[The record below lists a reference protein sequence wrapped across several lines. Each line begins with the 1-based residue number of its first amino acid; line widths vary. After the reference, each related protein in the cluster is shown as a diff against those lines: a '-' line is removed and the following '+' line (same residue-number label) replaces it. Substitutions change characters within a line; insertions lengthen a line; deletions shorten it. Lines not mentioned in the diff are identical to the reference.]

1 MLQYFFIPIVKT
13 YWLVLKIPV
22 TSVAGLFF
30 IPIVKTYW
38 LVLKIPVTS
47 VAGLFFIPIV
57 KTKIIIILKH
67 YIHVCTHWN
76 MEMEWLTAL
85 YAVGENK

>member
-1 MLQYFFIPIVKT
+1 MNLT
-13 YWLVLKIPV
+13 WLTELG
-22 TSVAGLFF
+22 ANL
-30 IPIVKTYW
+30 
-38 LVLKIPVTS
+38 
-47 VAGLFFIPIV
+47 
-57 KTKIIIILKH
+57 KIIIILKH